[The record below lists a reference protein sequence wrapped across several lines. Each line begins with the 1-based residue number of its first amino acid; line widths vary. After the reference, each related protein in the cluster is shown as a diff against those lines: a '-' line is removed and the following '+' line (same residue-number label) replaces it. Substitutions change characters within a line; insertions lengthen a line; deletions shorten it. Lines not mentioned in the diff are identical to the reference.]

1 MRVYHGS
8 IDIVKTP
15 EIRIPNRTLDYGSG
29 FYLTTSHEQ
38 AENWVRRKFKGNNG
52 RGWVNVY
59 EYDLNVEKNLAVLF
73 FDKPDERWLD
83 FVMANRTNK
92 DFRHNYDI
100 VKGPVA
106 NDRVYA
112 AFALYEAGLLNK
124 ESLILELKA
133 YRLVNQLL
141 LHTEPALE
149 TIQFIE
155 AEEIL
160 K

>member
-1 MRVYHGS
+1 M
-8 IDIVKTP
+8 
-15 EIRIPNRTLDYGSG
+15 
-29 FYLTTSHEQ
+29 
-38 AENWVRRKFKGNNG
+38 
-52 RGWVNVY
+52 Y
-59 EYDLNVEKNLAVLF
+59 EYDLDIENSLSVLF

-83 FVMANRTNK
+83 FVMANRMNK
-92 DFRHNYDI
+92 DFQHNYDI
-100 VKGPVA
+100 VKGLVA

-112 AFALYEAGLLNK
+112 AFALFEAGLLSK

-141 LHTEPALE
+141 LHTNQALK

-155 AEEIL
+155 AEEIS